1 MYLPI
6 PSILERG
13 KIQAGERGLR
23 LLAKQA
29 VDTLEKGLI
38 ELVTNADESY
48 NRLEKKGEVVSGKIE
63 ISIDRHTRVKPTVV
77 EVMDY
82 AEGMD
87 SEDMKECVAKYGED
101 TSRGGGRG
109 VFGMGLKDALIA
121 FGGGEV
127 ISFKHG
133 KKWQC
138 RVAANGDYVI
148 GAPQKITVSDR
159 PLRHFE
165 NKSSNARVSA
175 NHHVRPKAN
184 GASSR

>member
-63 ISIDRHTRVKPTVV
+63 ISIDRHT
-77 EVMDY
+77 
-82 AEGMD
+82 
-87 SEDMKECVAKYGED
+87 SH
-101 TSRGGGRG
+101 
-109 VFGMGLKDALIA
+109 GL
-121 FGGGEV
+121 
-127 ISFKHG
+127 
-133 KKWQC
+133 C
-138 RVAANGDYVI
+138 
-148 GAPQKITVSDR
+148 
-159 PLRHFE
+159 
-165 NKSSNARVSA
+165 
-175 NHHVRPKAN
+175 
-184 GASSR
+184 